1 MKNSLFTTLTLAV
14 FAGVGFLSFRSG
26 PPATGKQLAD
36 TYCSTCH
43 LTPDPNSLTKY
54 IWQLHVLPVMGRY
67 MGISYMNY
75 DPYRNLSS
83 AETDVLH
90 HDHVYPDKP
99 TIDEATWQSIVNYY
113 VDTAPTRLPVDS
125 SRVRR
130 DRALDQFTVSL
141 IPLSAKTGARVTAL
155 AFDTL
160 TRQLWVAEPDKLYC
174 WQWPGKLLSTHDLA
188 TTIVDIKPSR
198 DNLLLTDIGTL
209 LPSNVP
215 KGGVFSLSNDKLIAR
230 QASLHRPVYSLT
242 DDLDEDGLPELITA
256 NFGYHTG
263 SLAFYR
269 QRSQT
274 DSTQT
279 RQVLLDAPGAVKF
292 YVRDMNGDHK
302 KDIVA
307 LFAQQLESV
316 YIFYQGD
323 NLTFTAQKVLQ
334 FEPQYGTSDF
344 VLLDYNHD
352 GIDDIALVHGD
363 NADYSY
369 SSKAFHGLHLF
380 LGSPNQTFSSAF
392 FYPIYGATRLQAD
405 DFDKDGDIDFAVSS
419 FFPEM
424 SMLSAENFV
433 YLENKKADRYRFVA
447 HVARTTTPIKSL
459 TLEKM
464 DIDGDGD
471 MDLVLGQM
479 SYSPSPM
486 PATVQQALENA
497 PYKLILLRN
506 RLIH

>member
-1 MKNSLFTTLTLAV
+1 MKKSTVTAVTLAAFV
-14 FAGVGFLSFRSG
+14 AVGFLSFRSS

-36 TYCSTCH
+36 THCGSCH
-43 LTPDPNSLTKY
+43 LTPDPKSLTKY

-67 MGISYMNY
+67 MGIEYMNY

-83 AETDVLH
+83 AETEVLNH
-90 HDHVYPDKP
+90 NHIYPDKP
-99 TIDEATWQSIVNYY
+99 VVDEATWQALVDYY
-113 VDTAPTRLPVDS
+113 VGTAPTRLPIDS
-125 SRVRR
+125 SRIRR
-130 DRALDQFTVSL
+130 DRALDQFAVSL
-141 IPLSAKTGARVTAL
+141 ISLSEKTGSCVTAL
-155 AFDTL
+155 AFDML
-160 TRQLWVAEPDKLYC
+160 NRQLWIAEPDKLYC
-174 WQWPGKLLSTHDLA
+174 WQWPGKLLGTYDLP

-209 LPSNVP
+209 LPSNLP
-215 KGGVFSLSNDKLIAR
+215 KGSIFSLSNNKLVAR
-230 QASLHRPVYSLT
+230 QASLHRPVYALT
-242 DDLDEDGLPELITA
+242 DDLNEDGLAELITA

-263 SLAFYR
+263 SLALYR
-269 QRSQT
+269 QRSPS
-274 DSTQT
+274 DSTQI
-279 RQVLLDAPGAVKF
+279 RQVLLDAPGAVRF

-323 NLTFTAQKVLQ
+323 NLTFTAKKVLQ

-344 VLLDYNHD
+344 ILLDYNHD

-380 LGSPNQTFSSAF
+380 LGNPNQTFSSAF

-424 SMLSAENFV
+424 TTLAAESFV

-447 HVARTTTPIKSL
+447 HVAKTTTPIKSL

-471 MDLVLGQM
+471 MDLVLGQVA
-479 SYSPSPM
+479 YSPLPM
-486 PATVQQALENA
+486 PATVQQALENS

-506 RLIH
+506 RLIN

>member
-1 MKNSLFTTLTLAV
+1 MLAAFV
-14 FAGVGFLSFRSG
+14 AVGFLSFNSS

-36 TYCSTCH
+36 TYCGACH
-43 LTPDPNSLTKY
+43 LTPDPKSLTKY

-67 MGISYMNY
+67 MGVEYMNY
-75 DPYRNLSS
+75 DPYRNLNS
-83 AETDVLH
+83 AETEALNH
-90 HDHVYPDKP
+90 NHIYPDKP
-99 TIDEATWQSIVNYY
+99 VVDDATWQAIVSYY

-130 DRALDQFTVSL
+130 DRALDQFTISL
-141 IPLSAKTGARVTAL
+141 IPLSEQPGSRVTAL

-160 TRQLWVAEPDKLYC
+160 NRHLWVAEPDKLYC
-174 WQWPGKLLSTHDLA
+174 WQWPGKLLSTHDLP
-188 TTIVDIKPSR
+188 TTIVDIKPGR

-215 KGGVFSLSNDKLIAR
+215 TGGVFALSNDKLIAR
-230 QASLHRPVYSLT
+230 QASLHRPVYALT
-242 DDLDEDGLPELITA
+242 DDLNEDGLSELITA

-263 SLAFYR
+263 SLAIYR
-269 QRSQT
+269 QRSPS
-274 DSTQT
+274 DSTQI

-307 LFAQQLESV
+307 LFAQHLESV

-323 NLTFTAQKVLQ
+323 ELTFTAKKVLQ

-380 LGSPNQTFSSAF
+380 LGNPNQTFSSAF

-405 DFDKDGDIDFAVSS
+405 DFDKDGDIDFAISS

-424 SMLSAENFV
+424 SMLSAESFV

-447 HVARTTTPIKSL
+447 HVTRTATPIKSL

-479 SYSPSPM
+479 SYSPSPV